1 MIHYRISAT
10 EDNQLTPKI
19 YRSFNS
25 VLKDNRKIQGSIYA
39 YSCYMDAKSSQTENR
54 LNLKYESPFLGS
66 VTPLEPKYLEVDDL
80 RNFVAS
86 MREAKNINPLR
97 CDSQKRQWYRD
108 LYYDNIYIYGFDAYG
123 RAISAR
129 IYFDLSSK
137 FNRTKAPIYIN
148 NKKSNSK
155 GLLKYIG
162 WIY

>member
-1 MIHYRISAT
+1 MIHYRISINH
-10 EDNQLTPKI
+10 DNQLTSKI
-19 YRSFNS
+19 YRSFKS
-25 VLKDNRKIQGSIYA
+25 VCKENRLLNGSIYA
-39 YSCYMDAKSSQTENR
+39 YSCYHDARTCQTENR

-97 CDSQKRQWYRD
+97 CDSRKRQWYRD

-148 NKKSNSK
+148 NKKSNRK
-155 GLLKYIG
+155 GLLKYID
-162 WIY
+162 